1 MFFRRQ
7 RLRATTAVFSAVL
20 VLLAGGCGIL
30 NPNLFSSFGGDS
42 VRGLTRPNGAI
53 VILVMNQTSSSA
65 AVLIRVTKMNG
76 GAVEL
81 SVPLD
86 PFGPETELDH
96 AQLVQECY
104 VESIEF
110 VSGSIQSDTGGDPI
124 DIPAEL
130 PPVVYGLNLFCGS
143 VVVIT
148 IVGIGLPPVIS
159 VY

>member
-7 RLRATTAVFSAVL
+7 HLRAATAVFTTVL
-20 VLLAGGCGIL
+20 VLLTGGCGVL
-30 NPNLFSSFGGDS
+30 NPNLFSSFGNSS
-42 VRGLTRPNGAI
+42 VGGVTRPNGAI
-53 VILVMNQTSSSA
+53 VILVMNQTSSA
-65 AVLIRVTKMNG
+65 AVVLIRVTKMNG

-96 AQLVQECY
+96 AQIVQECY

-130 PPVVYGLNLFCGS
+130 PPIVYGLNFFCGS
-143 VVVIT
+143 VVVVTIT
-148 IVGIGLPPVIS
+148 GIGLPPVIS